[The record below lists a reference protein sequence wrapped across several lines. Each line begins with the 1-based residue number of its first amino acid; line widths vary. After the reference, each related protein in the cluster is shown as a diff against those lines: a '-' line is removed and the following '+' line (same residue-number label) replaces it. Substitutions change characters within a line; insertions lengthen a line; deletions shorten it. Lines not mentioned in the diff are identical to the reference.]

1 MFRLI
6 MAVALGSALGGTARF
21 LIQTVVKNRQ
31 AGLFPWATWSI
42 NIIGAFLIGLLFS
55 YFMRDRTE
63 QSSLAIFLMT
73 GVCGGFTTFSA
84 FSLENMDLIRN
95 GHVSTALIYILS
107 SVGLGLLATYTGMQM
122 MK

>member
-1 MFRLI
+1 
-6 MAVALGSALGGTARF
+6 
-21 LIQTVVKNRQ
+21 
-31 AGLFPWATWSI
+31 
-42 NIIGAFLIGLLFS
+42 
-55 YFMRDRTE
+55 
-63 QSSLAIFLMT
+63 MT

>member
-1 MFRLI
+1 

-55 YFMRDRTE
+55 YFMKDRTE